1 MAKRKTKVRRS
12 KGAKRGASRS
22 RARPSKPAN
31 KLPKNAITL
40 AVMMHAKP
48 GQDLLLQAELSA
60 LIRPTRKEEGCI
72 VYDLHRCADVP
83 GDFFFFEIWS
93 SREAHAAH
101 KRTPHFLRWDAR
113 KDTLLAGREV
123 TYWHKI
129 A

>member
-1 MAKRKTKVRRS
+1 MAKRKAKSRKRS
-12 KGAKRGASRS
+12 GSRPRS
-22 RARPSKPAN
+22 SKAAT
-31 KLPKNAITL
+31 KLPKGAITL